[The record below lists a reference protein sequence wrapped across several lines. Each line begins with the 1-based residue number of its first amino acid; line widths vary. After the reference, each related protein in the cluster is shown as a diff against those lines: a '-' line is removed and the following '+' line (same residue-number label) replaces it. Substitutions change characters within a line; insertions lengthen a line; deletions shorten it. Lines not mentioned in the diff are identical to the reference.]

1 MLSFVPF
8 ALSVSIFCLNL
19 SIAGNALILG
29 SCLYYKL
36 GNVYYDTTY
45 NMTVIWV
52 CIYYFDYFDTKSKL
66 HRNTKYFKPKVFC
79 QLNIFI
85 ILIIIG
91 MMEIAFFKYMWD
103 FRGKYLFQGT

>member
-45 NMTVIWV
+45 NMTVI
-52 CIYYFDYFDTKSKL
+52 
-66 HRNTKYFKPKVFC
+66 
-79 QLNIFI
+79 
-85 ILIIIG
+85 
-91 MMEIAFFKYMWD
+91 
-103 FRGKYLFQGT
+103 